1 MENNP
6 LSHFSN
12 EIDHESL
19 IEQFI
24 ANLHTLHTEV
34 SHIHRSEIGSALQ
47 YVVHKFNVQSA
58 VYWDDDRLHQLEIG
72 KHLIGNFCF
81 SSNVAKERRGKR
93 TTGLCSSG

>member
-72 KHLIGNFCF
+72 KHLIGNFV
-81 SSNVAKERRGKR
+81 SHRMWQRKEGER

>member
-72 KHLIGNFCF
+72 KHLIGISFLIECG
-81 SSNVAKERRGKR
+81 KGKKGKR